1 MNLDNFWRIR
11 MKKSLPAAM
20 IFLALC
26 LAFGSATG
34 LATQQTAAVGGYQ
47 KAPKDDPPVVAAAK
61 FAVSDQQ
68 TKQGG
73 TVELVSIKRAE
84 TELVSGINY
93 RLCLKVKVGGKSQT
107 VTTIVN
113 KTLDDRHTLTSW
125 EAGGCK
131 KATSTKPVDK
141 TTSDKKTAP

>member
-1 MNLDNFWRIR
+1 
-11 MKKSLPAAM
+11 MKKSLT
-20 IFLALC
+20 IVLILLALS
-26 LAFGSATG
+26 LAIGSAPG
-34 LATQQTAAVGGYQ
+34 SAAQQQTGGYQ

-93 RLCLKVKVGGKSQT
+93 RLCLRVKVGGKSQT

-113 KTLDDRHTLTSW
+113 KTLDDRHTLNSW

-131 KATSTKPVDK
+131 KASSSTKPVDK
-141 TTSDKKTAP
+141 TTGDKKTGP

>member
-1 MNLDNFWRIR
+1 
-11 MKKSLPAAM
+11 MKKSLP
-20 IFLALC
+20 IVIILLALS
-26 LAFGSATG
+26 LTIGIAPGSA
-34 LATQQTAAVGGYQ
+34 AQQQTGGYQ

-93 RLCLKVKVGGKSQT
+93 RLCLRVKVNGKTQT

-125 EAGGCK
+125 ETGGCK

-141 TTSDKKTAP
+141 KPDAKTTER